1 MQISNLFTKKQQQVL
16 SECWNNR
23 KWKLMINY
31 GAARAGKT
39 FVDNFVFLYEVR
51 HAAEIAKRENVRHPM
66 YILAGVSSKSIA
78 NNVLNEIANTF
89 GLTFKFDKHNSFT
102 FEFPGLPAVKIVQTF
117 TGSISG
123 LGAIR
128 GMTSF
133 GAYVNEASLAN
144 QSVFEEIR
152 VRCSAPDARVVC
164 DTNPDTP
171 THWLKVDYI
180 DKAKNDDN
188 IICNHFVM
196 DDNTTLDPAYVAS
209 QKSTTPSGMFYDRRI
224 LGLWVAGEGLVY
236 QDFDKAK
243 NVISLDD
250 FHKRTANQSL
260 SYYCGL
266 DWGYE
271 HKGVIVV
278 LADDENNNTYLIE
291 EHTAKHRDIE
301 YWVKVAKSIRAK
313 YGWTIPIYCDS
324 ARPEYVQRLID
335 ENFNAMNGYKS
346 RLVGVE
352 NCATKIKERKFMLI
366 EEANDKFL
374 DEIYQYTWDEKTGMP
389 AKVND
394 DVMDAFRYAIATR
407 KWELENKQTDNRVE
421 QTRIVT
427 DAGLVNPAYGD
438 YDMGLPQ

>member
-133 GAYVNEASLAN
+133 GAYINEASLAN

-180 DKAKNDDN
+180 DKAK
-188 IICNHFVM
+188 
-196 DDNTTLDPAYVAS
+196 
-209 QKSTTPSGMFYDRRI
+209 K
-224 LGLWVAGEGLVY
+224 
-236 QDFDKAK
+236 
-243 NVISLDD
+243 
-250 FHKRTANQSL
+250 
-260 SYYCGL
+260 
-266 DWGYE
+266 
-271 HKGVIVV
+271 
-278 LADDENNNTYLIE
+278 
-291 EHTAKHRDIE
+291 
-301 YWVKVAKSIRAK
+301 
-313 YGWTIPIYCDS
+313 
-324 ARPEYVQRLID
+324 
-335 ENFNAMNGYKS
+335 
-346 RLVGVE
+346 
-352 NCATKIKERKFMLI
+352 
-366 EEANDKFL
+366 
-374 DEIYQYTWDEKTGMP
+374 
-389 AKVND
+389 
-394 DVMDAFRYAIATR
+394 
-407 KWELENKQTDNRVE
+407 
-421 QTRIVT
+421 
-427 DAGLVNPAYGD
+427 
-438 YDMGLPQ
+438 